1 MDDLLENLGMELP
14 DADNEDDEEGQEEEP
29 VGTQ

>member
-14 DADNEDDEEGQEEEP
+14 DADNEDNEEGQEEEP